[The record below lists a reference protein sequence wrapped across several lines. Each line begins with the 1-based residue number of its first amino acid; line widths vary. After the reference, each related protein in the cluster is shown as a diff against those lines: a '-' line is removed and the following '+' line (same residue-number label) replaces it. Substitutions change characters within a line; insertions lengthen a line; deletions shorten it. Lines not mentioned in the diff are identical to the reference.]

1 MRGSSNSPVRCSAH
15 RPPGWNGSLWAFPR
29 APHPAIT
36 RSARRA
42 GTGHRAPTQTT
53 LYVIDPAS
61 NLACLLNTRELA
73 SHSIDATALNRS
85 FSRCCLAG
93 LAHRDLVGAR
103 VVGLVVVPL
112 DGIVLGVEPSA
123 PASCRGG
130 RCGRRPG
137 RTSTT
142 WVLRLPANSRD
153 PSRAF
158 SPASGLALG
167 GGSEREVAGSEEP
180 VLGDHAVTG
189 GPDIRDVGA
198 HLPLGDDVSLVP
210 SSAPASAGS
219 GCHGIPRPTRDAV
232 SREALRLAVGS
243 AGADLVAV
251 RRSWFPSWIAST
263 WVLHDTST
271 PCFWSSARTKAPRSG
286 STVGSISS
294 ICST

>member
-1 MRGSSNSPVRCSAH
+1 MAR
-15 RPPGWNGSLWAFPR
+15 WAW
-29 APHPAIT
+29 
-36 RSARRA
+36 
-42 GTGHRAPTQTT
+42 
-53 LYVIDPAS
+53 
-61 NLACLLNTRELA
+61 
-73 SHSIDATALNRS
+73 
-85 FSRCCLAG
+85 
-93 LAHRDLVGAR
+93 
-103 VVGLVVVPL
+103 L

-123 PASCRGG
+123 AASCRGG

-219 GCHGIPRPTRDAV
+219 GCQGVPRPTRDAV
-232 SREALRLAVGS
+232 SREAQRLAVGS
-243 AGADLVAV
+243 AGADLEAV
-251 RRSWFPSWIAST
+251 LRCWFPSGSRRRGCRMTRRRGTSGARRGPRRRGRGRRLGAFRAAARRESRPVLFGSAIELGPSRRRST
-263 WVLHDTST
+263 DRQHRGAAGREADEV
-271 PCFWSSARTKAPRSG
+271 PA
-286 STVGSISS
+286 VGGGHRDVR
-294 ICST
+294 